1 MPAITFRSRFTMVL
15 CIIAW
20 AGLAVVLAVVVAT
33 PGVVERG
40 LIPLGLVAVAAIIW
54 AVLWSPFVR
63 VSDDAV
69 TIANVL
75 REIEIPWAALIHVD
89 TKFSLTL
96 TTPGRTY
103 SATAAPAPGQL
114 SGLNASRSQ
123 RTRTG
128 GAGTSVRPGDL
139 PSTDSGQAAELVRER
154 WKRLRDS
161 GAIEAGIADSVPV
174 SIRPR
179 IVQIA
184 TITAATVVLIVG
196 VLVF

>member
-1 MPAITFRSRFTMVL
+1 MVL

-20 AGLAVVLAVVVAT
+20 AGLAVVLAIVVAT

-40 LIPLGLVAVAAIIW
+40 LIPLGLVAVAALIW
-54 AVLWSPFVR
+54 AVLWSPYVR

-69 TIANVL
+69 TIVNVL

-123 RTRTG
+123 RSRAG
-128 GAGTSVRPGDL
+128 GSGAKVRPGDL

-154 WKRLRDS
+154 WNRLRDS
-161 GAIEAGIADSVPV
+161 GSIEAGIADSVPV
-174 SIRPR
+174 RIRPR

-184 TITAATVVLIVG
+184 TIAAATVVLVIG
-196 VLVF
+196 VLAF